1 MTPKFIR
8 TTVPEREALGEK
20 LAKKRAALGYDIKE
34 VERAIR
40 VRAKHIEYIESGE
53 WDKLPPD
60 VYARGFLKNYAT
72 FLKLDPNKV
81 LRVYGKERGIKENVK
96 KISAPTPQTKPVS
109 KIKAPKIIIT
119 PKRLAIGSAVLG
131 ALIIV
136 SYIGWQ
142 LGILFTPP
150 KLEVLTPGDN
160 TKVADQQLTV
170 EGKTDAGADV
180 AINDVPIGVDPD
192 GAFKEKVSL
201 QDGRNVIKVTSK
213 NKLGKTREITRE
225 VLAELKTI
233 TTDTTI
239 KSTDL
244 EMKLDIG
251 PNSTSI
257 YIEVDGKAISE
268 SNALMLPGSSQKI
281 IAKEKIVIT
290 TSDGGSVRVTLNGK
304 DLGLIGASGEK
315 IKAKEYNKGSI

>member
-34 VERAIR
+34 VERSIR
-40 VRAKHIEYIESGE
+40 IRAKHIEYIESGE

-81 LRVYGKERGIKENVK
+81 LKVYMKERGIRESVK
-96 KISAPTPQTKPVS
+96 KISDPTPKTKPVS
-109 KIKAPKIIIT
+109 KTIPPKIIIT
-119 PKRLAIGSAVLG
+119 PKRLAISSAILG

-150 KLEVLTPGDN
+150 RLEVLTPAKN
-160 TKVADQQLTV
+160 IKVADQQLTV

-180 AINDVPIGVDPD
+180 SINGVPIGVNPD
-192 GAFKEKVSL
+192 GVFKEKVAL
-201 QDGRNVIKVTSK
+201 QDGRNVITITSK
-213 NKLGKTREITRE
+213 NKLGKTREIIRE
-225 VLAELKTI
+225 VVAELKAIAGDGAT
-233 TTDTTI
+233 
-239 KSTDL
+239 KPASL

-281 IAKEKIVIT
+281 LAKEKIVVT
-290 TSDGGSVRVTLNGK
+290 ASDGGSVRVTLNGK
-304 DLGLIGASGEK
+304 DLGLMGGSGEK
-315 IKAKEYNKGSI
+315 VKAKEYNKGSI